1 MDCPAGSPTVC
12 GRQQIS
18 GVHVRSLLH
27 EQGVGPMAKRILIAD
42 DEAPVR
48 ELLRKFFRQEGFEAW
63 EAASGTET
71 VKLIKKRRFDVVL
84 TDLKMPGLDGLG
96 VLEQIRTISP
106 NTAVLIFTGYPTPE
120 STLRALELSTDGYV
134 TKPINLGQLR
144 DLVGRAL
151 ALRHWERKRKGK
163 S

>member
-1 MDCPAGSPTVC
+1 
-12 GRQQIS
+12 
-18 GVHVRSLLH
+18 
-27 EQGVGPMAKRILIAD
+27 MAKRILIAD
-42 DEAPVR
+42 DEAPIR

-71 VKLIKKRRFDVVL
+71 LKLIKKRKFDVVL
-84 TDLKMPGLDGLG
+84 TDLKMPGIDGLG
-96 VLEQIRTISP
+96 VLEQIRAISP

-151 ALRHWERKRKGK
+151 ALRHWERKRKGEP
-163 S
+163 